1 MVKDSRLEHAMSY
14 YLKTYDKINE
24 IKKEDNSESL
34 CRLFFVNVLI
44 NKILFTRLQ
53 NASSRNDI
61 KKITN
66 FMKIETM
73 VINDK
78 IDAYRD
84 DTYVLESD
92 AEIKDIL
99 SIYCED
105 EQVDKIMKDLPSRY
119 AKSKK
124 ISNNLVQFP
133 MSKKA

>member
-14 YLKTYDKINE
+14 YLKTYDKISE
-24 IKKEDNSESL
+24 MKKEDNSENL

-78 IDAYRD
+78 INAYKD

-105 EQVDKIMKDLPSRY
+105 EQVEKIMKDLPSRY

-124 ISNNLVQFP
+124 MSSNLVQFP